1 MPTMKAVRVHAYGG
15 PEVLTYED
23 APRPEAGPGEVVVA
37 VHAAG
42 VNPVDW
48 KARAGYIKDYVRY
61 ALPMTPGVDFSGV
74 VAAIGAGVSGVAI
87 GDEVYGQQDW
97 TNPNGSYAEYLPVKA
112 GQIARKPR
120 SIDHVHAAAVPVV
133 APTAW
138 QALFGADGID
148 PKPGKTI
155 LINGAAGGVGSF
167 AVQFAKWAGASV
179 IGTGSAGNGQ
189 FLRELG
195 VDRFI
200 DYTKE
205 PLDSAGQVDAVF
217 DTVGGEGQTR
227 LWSALKP
234 GGVFASTVGAPPD
247 APGKPEGARGVAV
260 MGNLAIPK
268 LSRIAELIDQGV
280 IKPIVSEVF
289 VLADARKAHELSQTG
304 HVRGKIVLRVRD

>member
-1 MPTMKAVRVHAYGG
+1 MKAVRVHAYGG

-23 APRPEAGPGEVVVA
+23 APRPEPRRGEVLVA
-37 VHAAG
+37 VHAAS

-48 KARAGYIKDYVRY
+48 KARAGYIKDYVKY
-61 ALPMTPGVDFSGV
+61 TLPMTPGVDFSGV

-97 TNPNGSYAEYLPVKA
+97 TNPNGSYAEYLPVGA
-112 GQIARKPR
+112 SQIAAKPR
-120 SIDHVHAAAVPVV
+120 TVDHVRAAAVPLV

-138 QALFGADGID
+138 QALFAADAID
-148 PKPGKTI
+148 PKPGTTI

-167 AVQFAKWAGASV
+167 AVQLAKWAGATV
-179 IGTGSAGNGQ
+179 IGTGSAGNEQ

-200 DYTKE
+200 DYARE
-205 PLDSAGQVDAVF
+205 PIDSAGKVDAVL
-217 DTVGGEGQTR
+217 DMVGGETQAQ
-227 LWSALKP
+227 LWSVLKP
-234 GGVFASTVGAPPD
+234 GGVLASTVGPPAD

-260 MGNLAIPK
+260 MGNAAIPQ
-268 LSRIAELIDQGV
+268 LSRIAKLIDQGA

-289 VLADARKAHELSQTG
+289 PLAKAHKAQELSQTG